1 MIPLESTR
9 FGSTIYFWNLFDP
22 DPGSSDWISDPI
34 TEPNL
39 TESSMSYGNYM
50 LKMKIDQENTLSMDA
65 AVWIPFLDFI
75 VDLFVFPSDSGYCI
89 F

>member
-22 DPGSSDWISDPI
+22 DPI

-50 LKMKIDQENTLSMDA
+50 LKMKIDQENTLSRDA
-65 AVWIPFLDFI
+65 AVRIPFLYYT
-75 VDLFVFPSDSGYCI
+75 VNLFVFPSVRGYCI

>member
-1 MIPLESTR
+1 MTPLESTR
-9 FGSTIYFWNLFDP
+9 FGSTIYSWNLFDP
-22 DPGSSDWISDPI
+22 DPI

-50 LKMKIDQENTLSMDA
+50 LKMKIDQENTLSWDS
-65 AVWIPFLDFI
+65 AVRIPFLDFI
-75 VDLFVFPSDSGYCI
+75 VDLFVFPSVHDYCI

>member
-22 DPGSSDWISDPI
+22 DPY
-34 TEPNL
+34 TAN
-39 TESSMSYGNYM
+39 SYGNYM
-50 LKMKIDQENTLSMDA
+50 LKMKIDQENTLSRDA
-65 AVWIPFLDFI
+65 AVWIPFLQYT
-75 VDLFVFPSDSGYCI
+75 VDLFVFPSVRGYCI